1 MDNNIRN
8 NDWFLEPIPMYNFPG
23 TPLNVIQERKNQR
36 LVEVKLSRH
45 TYYYIQE
52 LCTIPSTG
60 EKYWE
65 NKHYDRSKNK
75 MIRRFN
81 GI

>member
-1 MDNNIRN
+1 ML
-8 NDWFLEPIPMYNFPG
+8 FKKE
-23 TPLNVIQERKNQR
+23 KNQR

-60 EKYWE
+60 VKYWA
-65 NKHYDRSKNK
+65 NKHYNRSKNK